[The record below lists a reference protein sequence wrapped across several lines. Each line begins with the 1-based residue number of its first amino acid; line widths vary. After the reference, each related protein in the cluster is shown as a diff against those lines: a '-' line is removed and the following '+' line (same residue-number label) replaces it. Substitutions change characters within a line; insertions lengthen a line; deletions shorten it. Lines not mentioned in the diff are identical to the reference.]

1 MNYYFG
7 FSGGHGM
14 LHLHALI
21 VSLLRLLLLLLLFV
35 VFRGGLS
42 FLQRFFQVLGRLV
55 GLALVV
61 HGHLRAALVAWG
73 DLLRVVGIGV
83 VTVRAT
89 LFRVELDVHRGMEAL
104 LVGHVLQ
111 PHGSAR
117 HVVGFLLVGKV

>member
-1 MNYYFG
+1 MAG
-7 FSGGHGM
+7 LGI
-14 LHLHALI
+14 LHLHALAR
-21 VSLLRLLLLLLLFV
+21 SLLRFLLLPLLAV
-35 VFRGGLS
+35 VLGGGLS
-42 FLQRFFQVLGRLV
+42 LLQRLIQVLDRLV

>member
-1 MNYYFG
+1 MAGLGILY
-7 FSGGHGM
+7 
-14 LHLHALI
+14 LHALARPF
-21 VSLLRLLLLLLLFV
+21 LLIFLLPLLV
-35 VFRGGLS
+35 IVFRGGLS

-89 LFRVELDVHRGMEAL
+89 LFRVELDVHRSMEAL